1 MLNCRW
7 SPSARTPLLKA
18 CAFIPARCS
27 RLDYQGAVIIAR
39 RGSWNRTVKNG
50 YDVVRVNASA
60 EGKNPQV
67 TPFVTGFLDK
77 EKNAFW
83 GRPVDVMQ
91 MPDGSM
97 LVADEQNGAI
107 YRVSHKR

>member
-1 MLNCRW
+1 MRFYTGKMF
-7 SPSARTPLLKA
+7 PP
-18 CAFIPARCS
+18 
-27 RLDYQGAVIIAR
+27 DYQGAVIIAR
-39 RGSWNRTVKNG
+39 RGSGNRTVKNG